1 MLEYTNSHKEGRN
14 FKVTGTVKDLYR
26 YPIKGLSAQ
35 SLKAVSLIAGEG
47 FPLDRAFGFAR
58 PNSGFDPDNPKP
70 LPKTKFVMLAR
81 EEALALLETHFDS
94 ETGTLSLNADQQSVS
109 FDITTHAGRAS
120 ASRFLSDYLGM
131 SPDLQ
136 PTLQSAK
143 PHRFTDVSVVS
154 PAMMNAVSLINLDS
168 VKHFAQQIGHPVE
181 PARFRGNILFSG
193 LAPFSELDLIGK
205 RIVVGDVQLKVVLR
219 TRRCP
224 ATQVNPKTG
233 ARDLDIPKLLQ
244 EHFGHS
250 DMGVYAE
257 VESSGT
263 LKRGAELR
271 LIG

>member
-1 MLEYTNSHKEGRN
+1 
-14 FKVTGTVKDLYR
+14 
-26 YPIKGLSAQ
+26 
-35 SLKAVSLIAGEG
+35 
-47 FPLDRAFGFAR
+47 
-58 PNSGFDPDNPKP
+58 
-70 LPKTKFVMLAR
+70 
-81 EEALALLETHFDS
+81 
-94 ETGTLSLNADQQSVS
+94 
-109 FDITTHAGRAS
+109 
-120 ASRFLSDYLGM
+120 
-131 SPDLQ
+131 
-136 PTLQSAK
+136 
-143 PHRFTDVSVVS
+143 
-154 PAMMNAVSLINLDS
+154 MNAVSLINLDS